1 MNEIYLTKLETPAKD
16 RASLIIQ
23 LDEIFKDEQL
33 VMSPASWDTRYYP
46 IKSIQHFIE
55 NSPSYQS
62 NIEDLIVFFIPRNEC
77 LCIKNTRTAKLFYI
91 RLARK
96 EYLQH
101 FPYIYEGKLNN
112 PETYIIP
119 IKFT

>member
-1 MNEIYLTKLETPAKD
+1 MNEIYLTKLETPTKD

-33 VMSPASWDTRYYP
+33 VMSTAGWDTRYYP

-55 NSPSYQS
+55 NSPSYKS

-77 LCIKNTRTAKLFYI
+77 LCIKNTRTAKFFYI

>member
-33 VMSPASWDTRYYP
+33 VMSTASWDTRYCP

-62 NIEDLIVFFIPRNEC
+62 NIEDLIVFFIPWNEC
-77 LCIKNTRTAKLFYI
+77 LCIKNTRTAKCFFI